1 MRDPLDR
8 SMASVG
14 FGFGPNKEDE
24 GQHLVT
30 GNKYH
35 ASSSTIVQ
43 GQLWDER
50 HGAMI
55 NGGNN

>member
-1 MRDPLDR
+1 
-8 SMASVG
+8 MASVG